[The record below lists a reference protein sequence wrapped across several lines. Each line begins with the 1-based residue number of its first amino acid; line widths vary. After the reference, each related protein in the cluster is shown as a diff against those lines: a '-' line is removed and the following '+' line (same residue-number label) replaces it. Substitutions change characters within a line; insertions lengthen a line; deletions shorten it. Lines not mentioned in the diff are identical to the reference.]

1 MSLRVLTARIVLAR
15 FARRTGRSHEC
26 DRWCVPLAIG
36 GDPARRIHT
45 PTVLPF
51 NNLRA
56 PWDVAVDRN
65 GTVYVADHGNH
76 RVVALSAP

>member
-1 MSLRVLTARIVLAR
+1 
-15 FARRTGRSHEC
+15 
-26 DRWCVPLAIG
+26 VPLAIG